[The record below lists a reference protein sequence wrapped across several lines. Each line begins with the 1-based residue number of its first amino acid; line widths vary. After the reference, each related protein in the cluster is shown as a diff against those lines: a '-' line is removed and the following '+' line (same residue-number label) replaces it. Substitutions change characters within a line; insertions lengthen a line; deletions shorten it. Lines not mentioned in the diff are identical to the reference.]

1 MNEVD
6 PLTGQVNKSGEVGVC
21 RKPLRLEPAHLA
33 RRSRSTMSR
42 IAADDPAHGRIMPQA
57 LSVVHVL
64 ISSKAAEH
72 RLPQQTDQRMAAVL
86 ARAPIGEHLA
96 RYRGQ
101 PECVVQFPIG
111 QQSGVGGDAA
121 AMEFQLQ
128 AAVKTQASAGR
139 SSTHPLGP
147 PCAPRSISHKMLY
160 LIAELSQMLA
170 KP

>member
-72 RLPQQTDQRMAAVL
+72 RLPQQTDQRMAPVL
-86 ARAPIGEHLA
+86 PGARVGEHLA
-96 RYRGQ
+96 RHRAQ
-101 PECVVQFPIG
+101 PECVIEFAAR
-111 QQSGVGGDAA
+111 QQS
-121 AMEFQLQ
+121 
-128 AAVKTQASAGR
+128 R
-139 SSTHPLGP
+139 
-147 PCAPRSISHKMLY
+147 I
-160 LIAELSQMLA
+160 
-170 KP
+170 